1 MDRDGTLIEDPGYL
15 SDPDGVRLLPGVAEA
30 LLGLQERFALGIV
43 SNQSGVG
50 RGLISPRQA
59 SDVHE
64 RLAAELPSHGVR
76 LAGAYYCPHRPDEG
90 CDCRKPRTAMLRQA
104 ADELDLDLPGSW
116 MIGDKESDVQAG
128 AAVGTSTIR
137 FGPGSSDA
145 TAVARSWAEVVA
157 FLGGSR

>member
-15 SDPDGVRLLPGVAEA
+15 SDPDGVRLLPGAAEA
-30 LLGLQERFALGIV
+30 LVGLQERFALVIV

-59 SDVHE
+59 SAVHE
-64 RLAAELPSHGVR
+64 RLVAELASHGIR

-90 CDCRKPRTAMLRQA
+90 CDCRKPRTGMLRQA

-116 MIGDKESDVQAG
+116 MIGDKETDVQAG
-128 AAVGTSTIR
+128 AAVGASTIR
-137 FGPGSSDA
+137 FGAGDSDA

-157 FLGGSR
+157 ILGRSR